1 MPAPVRRQLLAAVV
15 VLICALAYA
24 APAVAAS
31 GGSVPVEPAS
41 PNAEAIVDA
50 YYLVLVITGVIFA
63 LVEAALLLF
72 VFRYRRRGRPR
83 DAEAPQIHGHT
94 RLELAWTVVP
104 VLLLAL
110 IAGFVFWQLPEIKDV
125 PEASAAGEPLEI
137 QVEGRQFYWQFAY
150 PDGTIGYDT
159 LVVPAERV
167 VELEVTAPEQD
178 VIHSWWIPALAGKID
193 AIPGVTNRTWF
204 QAKRPGVYEGQCAEF
219 CGVQHASML
228 GEVLA
233 VPAARFE
240 SELETISETQG
251 EQMFAAVCS
260 KCHNLEGPESIGPN
274 LQGNSLLA
282 DREQLAQLVREGRG
296 QMPAVGRGW
305 TDEQVDALH
314 EYVSRFGGGGGG

>member
-1 MPAPVRRQLLAAVV
+1 MPAPVRRLLLAAAAVI
-15 VLICALAYA
+15 LGALALA

-31 GGSVPVEPAS
+31 GGSTPVEPAS

-50 YYLVLVITGVIFA
+50 YYLVLVITGVIFV

-72 VFRYRRRGRPR
+72 VLRYRRRGRPR

-94 RLELAWTVVP
+94 RLELAWTIVP

-110 IAGFVFWQLPEIKDV
+110 IAGFVFWQLPEIKNV

-137 QVEGRQFYWQFAY
+137 QVEGRQFYWQFSY
-150 PDGTIGYDT
+150 PDGTLGYDT

-167 VELEVTAPEQD
+167 VELEVTAPEAD

-193 AIPGVTNRTWF
+193 AIPGITNHTWF
-204 QAKRPGVYEGQCAEF
+204 RAMRPGVYEGQCAEF

-228 GEVLA
+228 GEVRA
-233 VPAARFE
+233 VPAGRFE
-240 SELETISETQG
+240 SELDTLSENQG

-260 KCHNLEGPESIGPN
+260 KCHRLEGPELIGPN
-274 LQGNSLLA
+274 LQGNSLLT

>member
-1 MPAPVRRQLLAAVV
+1 MPAPVRRLLLAAAAVI
-15 VLICALAYA
+15 LGALALA

-31 GGSVPVEPAS
+31 GGSTPVEPAS

-50 YYLVLVITGVIFA
+50 YYLVLVITGVIFV

-72 VFRYRRRGRPR
+72 VLRYRRRGRPR

-94 RLELAWTVVP
+94 RLELAWTIVP

-110 IAGFVFWQLPEIKDV
+110 IAGFVFWQLPEIKNV

-137 QVEGRQFYWQFAY
+137 QVEGRQFYWQFSY
-150 PDGTIGYDT
+150 PDGTVGYDT

-167 VELEVTAPEQD
+167 VELEVTAPEAD

-193 AIPGVTNRTWF
+193 AIPGITNHTWF
-204 QAKRPGVYEGQCAEF
+204 RAMRPGVYEGQCAEF

-228 GEVLA
+228 GEVRA
-233 VPAARFE
+233 VPAGRFE
-240 SELETISETQG
+240 SELDTLSENQG

-260 KCHNLEGPESIGPN
+260 KCHRLEGPELIGPN

-282 DREQLAQLVREGRG
+282 DREQLEQLVHEGRG

-305 TDEQVDALH
+305 NDEQIDALY
-314 EYVSRFGGGGGG
+314 EFVSRFGGGGGG